1 MSLPENLQAEQAVQ
15 LAWNEMDRY
24 MQTYVES
31 RMRGMP
37 PYPAARMAGYQNPG
51 SKSKE
56 LEMDP
61 RVTQYM
67 RAQNIAKLHEQEIT
81 RQDVLNG
88 LMDATRM
95 ATTATELVTAWRE
108 IGRLVG
114 AYEPTKHEVTIT
126 DQRQLQE
133 MSDEQLQKL
142 AAIDAD
148 FEVIEPGGSD
158 DSSRR
163 EGPDPHTE

>member
-1 MSLPENLQAEQAVQ
+1 MSLPESLQAEQAVQ
-15 LAWNEMDRY
+15 LAWNEMDQR

-108 IGRLVG
+108 IAKIVG
-114 AYEPTKHEVTIT
+114 AYEPTKHEITISDT
-126 DQRQLQE
+126 RQLQE